1 MAKLNA
7 SKFTNRDI
15 LVTGTDPSTG
25 EYLSAAQRKALF
37 RKKKISS
44 NQVFRKPGAIVKV
57 GSSAITS
64 DVDVNVLN
72 ARVIVVENQVS
83 FLAKVLDKE
92 AELNKK
98 AQKDRENQALQ
109 EEERGLRS
117 GKEKQLESGLF
128 KALISPVKAVGGVA
142 KGILQRLME
151 FFGLLLVGWLTDKGW
166 KAIAAWATG
175 DNQKLEEIRNEVV
188 KTLGIVGG
196 IFLALNGGIGAI
208 LGIIGG
214 IITGIGGLALGG
226 LINAFRGGATP
237 QGGGGA
243 TPQGGGGAKPQ
254 GGGLFG
260 AIRQFGRN
268 RLGIGAN
275 AYTSP
280 IGPQPLDSGPK
291 GLGGW
296 AKAGAGET
304 GDVFGNVPR
313 LESGQTKGLKF
324 WIDKATNNVKGIF
337 KKAPGKAFG
346 MLTNLFSGLGNI
358 PGIGG
363 PAKSLGKMFGFF
375 GGLVGK
381 GSKFLLKFAGGLAKK
396 AFAGLQI
403 LFAVQDVAKRLG
415 EGKSPAQALIPI
427 LVQLAT
433 TSAGSIAGSVIGSA
447 LPIAGTGIGYVAGTG
462 LGVLLGDWFKN
473 LLDGA
478 WNSSWD
484 SAPGLKQIN
493 EFGRS
498 IGLQGSGSMSQESG
512 TEAVSSPSAPSA
524 PSIDS
529 PSSPSI
535 DSPSSPSMQ
544 IPGPVSSA
552 GNTTVIY
559 KKIGGS
565 GQAQQQALKTGSA
578 TDVPLIASANPDNF
592 YTIYSQLIYNVVI

>member
-44 NQVFRKPGAIVKV
+44 NQVFRKPGAIVKASPQMLRKSGALVKV

-92 AELNKK
+92 AELDKK

-166 KAIAAWATG
+166 KALAAWATG

-188 KTLGIVGG
+188 KTLAIIGG
-196 IFLALNGGIGAI
+196 IFLAMNGGIFSI

-214 IITGIGGLALGG
+214 VIGAVGALGAKILSIAATAAAAIPGAAAVSTLAAGTAVAVGAGLA
-226 LINAFRGGATP
+226 T
-237 QGGGGA
+237 
-243 TPQGGGGAKPQ
+243 
-254 GGGLFG
+254 
-260 AIRQFGRN
+260 
-268 RLGIGAN
+268 
-275 AYTSP
+275 
-280 IGPQPLDSGPK
+280 
-291 GLGGW
+291 
-296 AKAGAGET
+296 
-304 GDVFGNVPR
+304 
-313 LESGQTKGLKF
+313 TKGVT
-324 WIDKATNNVKGIF
+324 DVAR
-337 KKAPGKAFG
+337 
-346 MLTNLFSGLGNI
+346 NI
-358 PGIGG
+358 VTG
-363 PAKSLGKMFGFF
+363 
-375 GGLVGK
+375 
-381 GSKFLLKFAGGLAKK
+381 GSKFREAQDRAAAKRQQAGISRRGNVLEKRGSRSVETSKERTPEQEKAWQEWQKETKRIDSLRDSMRKEIKIEVAKVKPTGIKTSGRDRGKPYFTAEDVSKKKEIEQQIRSKYEAMLLDPNAKPVVNPVAKTDLLKPKK
-396 AFAGLQI
+396 EN
-403 LFAVQDVAKRLG
+403 VDKER
-415 EGKSPAQALIPI
+415 QAYLK
-427 LVQLAT
+427 
-433 TSAGSIAGSVIGSA
+433 
-447 LPIAGTGIGYVAGTG
+447 
-462 LGVLLGDWFKN
+462 W
-473 LLDGA
+473 LDGRPDEFENQLEWETMKQNGRA
-478 WNSSWD
+478 PGF
-484 SAPGLKQIN
+484 SAP
-493 EFGRS
+493 
-498 IGLQGSGSMSQESG
+498 
-512 TEAVSSPSAPSA
+512 APAA
-524 PSIDS
+524 PSIYS
-529 PSSPSI
+529 SSSPSI

-592 YTIYSQLIYNVVI
+592 YAIYSQLIYNVVI